1 MPSFRVEMHLHRDS
15 SVLQRHV
22 VNQRVLD
29 WIRRIIFGM
38 RQDVEHQGL
47 LVAHHIRSEARRLEA
62 VSPWRRNRDGRHRG
76 CSSSWT
82 RALGEYGRRGAV

>member
-1 MPSFRVEMHLHRDS
+1 MPAVHERVHFCGDASFPERRIVDE
-15 SVLQRHV
+15 
-22 VNQRVLD
+22 RVLD

-82 RALGEYGRRGAV
+82 RALGEYGRPGAV